1 MMEIDEE
8 DILRSVANG
17 GQIDYSVW
25 PALLP
30 RIISRIERV
39 ARHEFPIP
47 MLPPP
52 ASTTI
57 PSSIPPTQTQ
67 TDSEPAENFLS
78 PLPSS
83 PLEPTSSNS
92 SQENKEN
99 TPIAPRIQP
108 PPTSTPTQPA
118 PAAVALPPGTLP
130 LQILSM
136 LAEITSTLQST
147 FPKYPP
153 HTLQRLSELVIAP
166 KHHYRSLP
174 TYLHALDRVV
184 HVTSG
189 LNIYPLPPAIPDMRS
204 GSLLS
209 NGLSDALAAPSPWA
223 TPGSDEALGG
233 ALLTPIP
240 WLQPNHHGIGGPSSA
255 LSTPGQRSPN
265 PAGSGGSNN
274 GSGSQ
279 SSSSSS
285 AGGNNPMSS
294 SAAGI
299 GNTDLEGE
307 VRTESTETIDGPNGV
322 GSIETVS
329 VSVNGIPSM
338 GARGVGVTQGELL
351 RQEQRAGVVPVS
363 QLVPSHHVHSANPH
377 AQVHRRASASP
388 TSEATQGQ
396 AQGQGG
402 EGERKEASPPSAA
415 EVDAAAAVE
424 NGNGNGNAGAG
435 ATQTPQ
441 PTVDADAPVGSIAGS
456 EEEKPH
462 ARGPEEIGPEDMGPQ
477 HATTSSTSSGPG
489 GVEMQGIDI
498 EAAVGRKRGASK
510 SPPTKSDEDKMDVE
524 VLQTQGQ
531 QGQGGEGSANVTT
544 RKSRSRSSTPKR
556 EAEDELEGGGVKRV
570 KEEAGAEAKGKEDT
584 AMDTSA
590 DGKDSAEGEAEKG
603 GG

>member
-1 MMEIDEE
+1 MMEIEEE
-8 DILRSVANG
+8 DILRNIANG
-17 GQIDYSVW
+17 GQIDFSVW
-25 PALLP
+25 PVLLP

-39 ARHEFPIP
+39 ARYEFPIP
-47 MLPPP
+47 SLAPP
-52 ASTTI
+52 APTII
-57 PSSIPPTQTQ
+57 PSSIPPPQTQ
-67 TDSEPAENFLS
+67 TDSEPTESFLS

-83 PLEPTSSNS
+83 PIEPTSSSS

-99 TPIAPRIQP
+99 TPIAPRPNP
-108 PPTSTPTQPA
+108 PSTSAAQTPA
-118 PAAVALPPGTLP
+118 PPAALPPGMLP
-130 LQILSM
+130 QQILSM
-136 LAEITSTLQST
+136 VAEITTTLKTT

-166 KHHYRSLP
+166 KHHYRTLP

-189 LNIYPLPPAIPDMRS
+189 LNIYPLPPAIPDMKS
-204 GSLLS
+204 GSMLA

-265 PAGSGGSNN
+265 SAGSGPQSSPGPGAMGSN
-274 GSGSQ
+274 
-279 SSSSSS
+279 
-285 AGGNNPMSS
+285 
-294 SAAGI
+294 
-299 GNTDLEGE
+299 DLEGE

-329 VSVNGIPSM
+329 VSVNGIPSI

-388 TSEATQGQ
+388 TGEQSQGS
-396 AQGQGG
+396 GP
-402 EGERKEASPPSAA
+402 EGDRKSASPPTAA
-415 EVDAAAAVE
+415 EVDAAAAASSAAVGGE
-424 NGNGNGNAGAG
+424 SAGTAN
-435 ATQTPQ
+435 PS
-441 PTVDADAPVGSIAGS
+441 PNPNPVDPDAPVGSIAGS
-456 EEEKPH
+456 EEETPH
-462 ARGPEEIGPEDMGPQ
+462 ARGPEEIGPEDTGPQ
-477 HATTSSTSSGPG
+477 PSGSSTSSGAG

-498 EAAVGRKRGASK
+498 EAAVGRKRASK
-510 SPPTKSDEDKMDVE
+510 SPPSKPDEDKMDVE
-524 VLQTQGQ
+524 APSAQTD
-531 QGQGGEGSANVTT
+531 SNVNT

-556 EAEDELEGGGVKRV
+556 EAENELEGSDSKRV
-570 KEEAGAEAKGKEDT
+570 KEEGGEEKAEDT

-590 DGKDSAEGEAEKG
+590 DGKDGAEAKAEKG
-603 GG
+603 PG

>member
-1 MMEIDEE
+1 MMEIEEE
-8 DILRSVANG
+8 DILRNIANG

-30 RIISRIERV
+30 RILSRIERV

-47 MLPPP
+47 VLPAP
-52 ASTTI
+52 AVTII
-57 PSSIPPTQTQ
+57 PSSIPPPQTQ
-67 TDSEPAENFLS
+67 ADSETTENFLS

-83 PLEPTSSNS
+83 PLEPTSSDS
-92 SQENKEN
+92 SQDNKEN
-99 TPIAPRIQP
+99 TPVAPRTRP
-108 PPTSTPTQPA
+108 PPTAAA

-130 LQILSM
+130 QQIISM
-136 LAEITSTLQST
+136 LAEITSTLQTT

-153 HTLQRLSELVIAP
+153 HTLQRLSELVVAP
-166 KHHYRSLP
+166 RHHYRSLP

-189 LNIYPLPPAIPDMRS
+189 LNTYPLPPAVPDMKS

-209 NGLSDALAAPSPWA
+209 NGLTDALAAPSPWA

-240 WLQPNHHGIGGPSSA
+240 WLQPNHHIGGPSSA

-265 PAGSGGSNN
+265 PGGNGGGGGSQ
-274 GSGSQ
+274 GSTPVG
-279 SSSSSS
+279 
-285 AGGNNPMSS
+285 AGPMGGN
-294 SAAGI
+294 
-299 GNTDLEGE
+299 DLEGE

-388 TSEATQGQ
+388 TSDGPPNSPTTGAAGQ
-396 AQGQGG
+396 AA
-402 EGERKEASPPSAA
+402 EGDRKSASPPTAA
-415 EVDAAAAVE
+415 EVEASSSAPA
-424 NGNGNGNAGAG
+424 GNGNGSSAPGTSASPSPN
-435 ATQTPQ
+435 PQ
-441 PTVDADAPVGSIAGS
+441 PVDADAPVGSIAGS

-462 ARGPEEIGPEDMGPQ
+462 ARGPEEIGAEDTGPQ
-477 HATTSSTSSGPG
+477 PGGSSSSNTSTIGGPG

-498 EAAVGRKRGASK
+498 EAAVGRKRGSSK
-510 SPPTKSDEDKMDVE
+510 SPPKPDDDTKMDVE
-524 VLQTQGQ
+524 ASPAPAV
-531 QGQGGEGSANVTT
+531 ERSS
-544 RKSRSRSSTPKR
+544 RSRSRSRSSTPKR
-556 EAEDELEGGGVKRV
+556 EAEEDLELGGVKRV
-570 KEEAGAEAKGKEDT
+570 KEVEGGDVAAAGAEAEAS

-590 DGKDSAEGEAEKG
+590 DGKGEGEAEKG